1 MSKTADLSIRMDWVR
16 EFIAFEKSIGKRYF
30 LSVSR
35 ADKNAQKLLCF
46 KIYNEGSD
54 LLRVTK
60 ELHLFMPVGDDEIQV
75 DSYDRKVNK
84 QIMKLQK
91 EEPEAVVMIYD
102 EDAPAFL
109 RAAVKVENVSITFRK
124 TAVKKEITEAQR
136 KARSTNGQKN
146 KSNLLNNTEVKNEL
160 KN

>member
-1 MSKTADLSIRMDWVR
+1 MDWVR
-16 EFIAFEKSIGKRYF
+16 EFIVSEESTGKI
-30 LSVSR
+30 SVSR
-35 ADKNAQKLLCF
+35 ADKKAQKPLCF
-46 KIYNEGSD
+46 KIYNGGSD

-84 QIMKLQK
+84 QILKLQK

-124 TAVKKEITEAQR
+124 TAAKKEITEAQR
-136 KARSTNGQKN
+136 KARSANGQKN

>member
-1 MSKTADLSIRMDWVR
+1 M
-16 EFIAFEKSIGKRYF
+16 
-30 LSVSR
+30 
-35 ADKNAQKLLCF
+35 
-46 KIYNEGSD
+46 
-54 LLRVTK
+54 RVTK

-124 TAVKKEITEAQR
+124 TAAKKEITEAQR
-136 KARSTNGQKN
+136 KARSANGQKN

>member
-1 MSKTADLSIRMDWVR
+1 M
-16 EFIAFEKSIGKRYF
+16 
-30 LSVSR
+30 
-35 ADKNAQKLLCF
+35 
-46 KIYNEGSD
+46 
-54 LLRVTK
+54 RVTK

-84 QIMKLQK
+84 QILKLQK

-136 KARSTNGQKN
+136 KARSANGQKN

>member
-16 EFIAFEKSIGKRYF
+16 EFIISEKSTGKRYN

-35 ADKNAQKLLCF
+35 ADKNAQKPLCF

-60 ELHLFMPVGDDEIQV
+60 ELHLFMPVSDDEIQV

-84 QIMKLQK
+84 QILKLQK

-124 TAVKKEITEAQR
+124 TASKKEMTEAQR
-136 KARSTNGQKN
+136 KARSANGQKN
-146 KSNLLNNTEVKNEL
+146 KSNLLNN
-160 KN
+160 

>member
-1 MSKTADLSIRMDWVR
+1 MDWVR
-16 EFIAFEKSIGKRYF
+16 EFIISEKSTGKI
-30 LSVSR
+30 SVSR
-35 ADKNAQKLLCF
+35 ADKKAQKPLCF

-84 QIMKLQK
+84 QILKLQE
-91 EEPEAVVMIYD
+91 EEPEAVVIIYD

-124 TAVKKEITEAQR
+124 TANKKEMTEAQR
-136 KARSTNGQKN
+136 KARSANGQKN
-146 KSNLLNNTEVKNEL
+146 KSNLLNNSEVKNEL